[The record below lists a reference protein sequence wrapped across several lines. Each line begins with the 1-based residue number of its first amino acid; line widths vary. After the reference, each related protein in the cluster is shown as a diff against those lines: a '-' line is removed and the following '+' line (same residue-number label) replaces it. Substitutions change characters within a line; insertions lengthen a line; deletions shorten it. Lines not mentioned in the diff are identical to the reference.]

1 MIYFF
6 LFWQNLELLC
16 IFYTTDGEGLTFVLD
31 RFDPGGGGTISCSG
45 LTPGDI
51 SVPFEVCLTK
61 VFHYPVDELIYH
73 ICTIVHT
80 CMPTDVYS
88 AVYKSTS
95 YLFFILFE
103 QMFGNTKEN
112 RHGSQ
117 SDYFNALKVRTFYKN
132 QVMWSL
138 RNNLFP
144 IHFQRLC
151 TMKYICFGAANVN
164 IKFIEI
170 DVVYYSLFSK
180 RLEVKIQ

>member
-1 MIYFF
+1 MYF
-6 LFWQNLELLC
+6 LYYRWRRPDLCPWQVWSWRRRDNKLQWS
-16 IFYTTDGEGLTFVLD
+16 
-31 RFDPGGGGTISCSG
+31 DPRG
-45 LTPGDI
+45 
-51 SVPFEVCLTK
+51 
-61 VFHYPVDELIYH
+61 Y
-73 ICTIVHT
+73 ICTIWGISHKGLSLSCWYIDIPNVHT
-80 CMPTDVYS
+80 CMSTDVYS

-132 QVMWSL
+132 WVMWSL

-170 DVVYYSLFSK
+170 NVVYYSLFSK
-180 RLEVKIQ
+180 RLVVKTQ